1 GEGFELRTDGH
12 GALRASNGM
21 LITTEARANAAN
33 HVKDLGE
40 TATRLH
46 TAWDQHQ
53 QLAEAAQAHRAQET
67 SDDQDIV
74 QKALEAQH
82 QAIAGEDRSGD
93 FPELAAPH
101 LVMASPTGIEAS
113 TPASIHLHSQQH
125 TALTS
130 QGHTS
135 LSIAKRWLASAAE
148 GVRAFTH
155 KQGLKLI
162 ASEDP
167 VEIQAHQGETL
178 LVAHKDVRITSIDGE
193 IHVTA
198 KKKVVVVGGGSYSE
212 WGPDGITHG
221 TAGTW
226 MEHAAMHSRVGPM
239 SQGTAMPEF
248 ARGAFNGQESKS
260 LHKFGPSI

>member
-1 GEGFELRTDGH
+1 VL
-12 GALRASNGM
+12 
-21 LITTEARANAAN
+21 
-33 HVKDLGE
+33 
-40 TATRLH
+40 
-46 TAWDQHQ
+46 
-53 QLAEAAQAHRAQET
+53 
-67 SDDQDIV
+67 
-74 QKALEAQH
+74 
-82 QAIAGEDRSGD
+82 
-93 FPELAAPH
+93 
-101 LVMASPTGIEAS
+101 ASPAGIAAS

-135 LSIAKRWLASAAE
+135 LSIARRWLASAAE

-155 KQGLKLI
+155 KQGIKLI

-167 VEIQAHQGETL
+167 IEIQAHQGETV

-198 KKKVVVVGGGSYSE
+198 KKKVVVIGGGSYSE

-226 MEHAAMHSRVGPM
+226 MEHAAMHSQVGPM
-239 SQGTAMPEF
+239 SRPVPDITFPRSEL
-248 ARGAFNGQESKS
+248 S
-260 LHKFGPSI
+260 LHSHQDTAYPVSL